1 MSSTAP
7 GGGAPD
13 PLGDSLFSVDEMDG
27 DAQQINL
34 LAESLQKETV
44 QSRNVA
50 PPRQPP
56 TALTPQQTTQQ
67 ARPPQQQQP
76 LATATQQRVGLPP
89 SYTATAHRA
98 TTMSSAATNLNPQH
112 TTTAQ
117 LSHQRPATTTNFHS
131 TGMPVT
137 SSATSTAPS
146 GVSSYSP
153 VTTTNAASAA
163 AAAAARSAVLA
174 HRPHVTALPPSSS
187 PAPSVATG
195 VPPGGAPPL
204 TAHPPQSVTQHYQDV
219 LRHLLSEL
227 QAGKIT
233 KEQFTHKLSASLGPA
248 TAMELIK
255 KFSKPRAPQQSRVVS
270 TQAPPH
276 TTTPSSATHPQ
287 HHPQQ
292 PPPPQTS
299 YKLTQGTTI
308 PQQQPPQQPSHQQGR
323 PPTQAFA
330 NVVDEQNKQQPIVRM
345 VKRGTIHPPPSTA
358 TSTVN
363 TPTPN
368 ISNPPIITDI
378 KQPPTK
384 KPRTTPTTGSTAS
397 TPSQST
403 QPPPPPPANNL
414 SSSGGAPTQSAAKA
428 KKAGAESKKADA
440 DQPTSLKQ
448 LNDVTQFAGVNLKEE
463 SLRFMR
469 GEGKDSGMDLAW
481 PEEDPRGPFL
491 QREVLRRKVVEIGT
505 FPLFHVLLLASFMMT
520 QSIASLHL
528 YDEKLHVSLTTIDP
542 YFSFLRFIS
551 ECVFSPF
558 FSSLSITASIH
569 QMKQIHKEVYDHLT
583 CAVEE
588 RLRNIIEQLAIIS
601 QQRQDTLK
609 DDFKITITSD
619 PRRQLQLIEKREREE
634 QEQRDAEEK
643 ERQLKGLKDDSSKK
657 GDRETQARRHEEEER
672 IRTRHANITALQ
684 AIGDIG
690 RPRTRPTASTTT
702 SATTS
707 HLSSSQ
713 PQQQNQ
719 PPPSSPSSQQ
729 SQQPQIT
736 FTKEHLRKLQQL
748 QQAKQAGTLT
758 PEMAQEFERLALM
771 FRRMTEQVQRQKA
784 SAKAAAA
791 GGSGVVLSH
800 LPASAAAG
808 TTVGGARGR
817 ALGPQQQQT
826 GRTINLKDLEFL
838 FLKDPYLKHSKVI
851 HKSFDRK
858 RRKVTVGPSSLS
870 ASASSSTS

>member
-56 TALTPQQTTQQ
+56 TSLTPQQTTQQ
-67 ARPPQQQQP
+67 ARPPQQQP

-98 TTMSSAATNLNPQH
+98 TTMSPAATNLNPQH
-112 TTTAQ
+112 TTAAQ

-146 GVSSYSP
+146 GVSSYSTA
-153 VTTTNAASAA
+153 TTTNAASAA
-163 AAAAARSAVLA
+163 AAAAARSAALA

-195 VPPGGAPPL
+195 VPPGGAPPPL
-204 TAHPPQSVTQHYQDV
+204 TAHTTQSVTQHYQDV

-292 PPPPQTS
+292 PPPQTS

-358 TSTVN
+358 SSTVN

-368 ISNPPIITDI
+368 VSNPPIITDI
-378 KQPPTK
+378 KQPPAK

-397 TPSQST
+397 TPSQQLT

-428 KKAGAESKKADA
+428 KKTGAESKKADA

-469 GEGKDSGMDLAW
+469 GEGKDSGMDLVW

-491 QREVLRRKVVEIGT
+491 QREALRRKVVEI
-505 FPLFHVLLLASFMMT
+505 
-520 QSIASLHL
+520 
-528 YDEKLHVSLTTIDP
+528 
-542 YFSFLRFIS
+542 
-551 ECVFSPF
+551 
-558 FSSLSITASIH
+558 ASIH

-643 ERQLKGLKDDSSKK
+643 EKLKGLKDDSSKK
-657 GDRETQARRHEEEER
+657 GGDRETQARRHEEEER

-702 SATTS
+702 PATTS
-707 HLSSSQ
+707 HLPSSQ

-719 PPPSSPSSQQ
+719 PPPPSSPSSQQQQ